1 MMFPGLLLI
10 ASAILAWKNKLFKL
24 SWAPGTSFFLS
35 VSAISARKKKQ
46 SITWNAGIS
55 ANNRSIWTNIFS
67 LAPQRTGEQDMSCWT
82 DQVIVKVGYG
92 RFRKCADLYCTPG
105 ISPSV
110 FWPEKSYLFWSALP
124 PLWFRVRTR
133 LWFPASWFCWLPF
146 PLHDRPHVGPDAIMF
161 KHHQCIRRLL
171 WQFTHTWRHVLFET
185 KVGTILV
192 AILHTFLGERW
203 HFSTGISWTNFPK

>member
-1 MMFPGLLLI
+1 MELI
-10 ASAILAWKNKLFKL
+10 SRRTFGSSPNPKPQRRCSPQCWGQWLPCTDLWKN
-24 SWAPGTSFFLS
+24 T
-35 VSAISARKKKQ
+35 RN
-46 SITWNAGIS
+46 T
-55 ANNRSIWTNIFS
+55 
-67 LAPQRTGEQDMSCWT
+67 
-82 DQVIVKVGYG
+82 
-92 RFRKCADLYCTPG
+92 

-161 KHHQCIRRLL
+161 KHHQCIRILL
-171 WQFTHTWRHVLFET
+171 WQFTYTWRHVLFET

-203 HFSTGISWTNFPK
+203 HFSMGISWTNFANEIKEYVRYKLMPFNRSII